1 MKQIV
6 KSNDKKK
13 NPSQVTICL
22 QEKKKKLRKEPEFGQ
37 LTIFERRATKELFL

>member
-6 KSNDKKK
+6 KSNDKK
-13 NPSQVTICL
+13 NPSQVIFCL